1 MSVVSFLRM
10 TLFTRRDSELMRK
23 AARIMREQG
32 QSIQDA
38 RDEAT
43 HWRLLTLMSQR
54 AARDVAISWL
64 NSIDDGDQPEREDLE
79 EMVSS
84 LCDAVAYLE
93 EHFED

>member
-10 TLFTRRDSELMRK
+10 ALFTRRDGQLMK
-23 AARIMREQG
+23 QAAEMMREQG
-32 QSIQDA
+32 QCLQAA

-64 NSIDDGDQPEREDLE
+64 NSIDDGDEPERQDVE
-79 EMVSS
+79 EMVSAF
-84 LCDAVAYLE
+84 CDSVAYLE
-93 EHFED
+93 EHFET